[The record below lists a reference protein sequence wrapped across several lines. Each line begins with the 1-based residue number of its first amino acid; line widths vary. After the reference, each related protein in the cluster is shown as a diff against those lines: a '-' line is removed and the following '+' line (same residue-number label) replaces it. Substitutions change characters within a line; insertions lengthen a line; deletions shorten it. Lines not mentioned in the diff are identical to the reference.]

1 MIKSLP
7 AISVLP
13 PLATQLAKDELIN
26 WSRARDHTA
35 TSIYDALRWV
45 AKDNTIGFA
54 DTLKKIAA
62 TLKEGID
69 RRPYHR
75 ASIFTKF
82 DVEQYGPGL
91 LAVPRLLGGIQFTKD
106 PTGKF
111 WGPEDRGV
119 ECVGALLSPGKDLSE
134 LTANVTRQANHW
146 LAANKDKRIA
156 GMTMMYQKLM
166 SSGCRFAGAEESHK
180 HARMIVVFH
189 WEKLD
194 KPLPLSMERKLNL
207 VHHPQVQAN
216 IETPFDYRGAEAAIN
231 KVVSGSVYREVTGVS
246 LLHRKEERPG
256 DEDRLPKDFW
266 IAALLTEEDLSKRK
280 LAPEQRF
287 EFVVGY
293 GGTGIDHSKLEWAE
307 RATNLSLSRNAAWD
321 VRSMTHQFFY
331 GELPEHGGGTAA
343 RSMTGFLYEKPRE
356 GPGRN
361 PSGRRAFRIW
371 VQAHEAPIGA
381 SGGRDYW
388 PGADYDKAIEGR
400 VALTQAHRPGWLVR
414 HNKAQHDW
422 GQFFEGD
429 SPTDR
434 MIGAMLEEEA
444 PRDEATLS
452 VSPYGGLKMP
462 TR

>member
-1 MIKSLP
+1 MINSRP
-7 AISVLP
+7 TISALP
-13 PLATQLAKDELIN
+13 PLATQLPKDELIK
-26 WSRARDHTA
+26 WSRGRDHTA

-45 AKDNTIGFA
+45 GKDNTIGFA

-82 DVEQYGPGL
+82 DIEQYGPGL

-119 ECVGALLSPGKDLSE
+119 ECLGALLGPGKDLNA
-134 LTANVTRQANHW
+134 LTASVTQQANYW
-146 LAANKDKRIA
+146 LAANRDKRIA

-166 SSGCRFAGAEESHK
+166 SSGSRFAGAEEDHK
-180 HARMIVVFH
+180 HGRMLVVFH

-194 KPLPLSMERKLNL
+194 KSLPLSIERKLNL
-207 VHHPQVQAN
+207 VHHPQVQQN
-216 IETPFDYRGAEAAIN
+216 IQAPFDYKGAERAIN
-231 KVVSGSVYREVTGVS
+231 QVVTGSAYREVTGMS
-246 LLHRKEERPG
+246 LFHRKEERPG
-256 DEDRLPKDFW
+256 DADGLKKDFW

-280 LAPEQRF
+280 QAPEQKF

-293 GGTGIDHSKLEWAE
+293 GGPGINHSKLEWAE
-307 RATNLSLSRNAAWD
+307 RATNQSLFKNAAWD

-331 GELPEHGGGTAA
+331 GELLEHGGGMGA
-343 RSMTGFLYEKPRE
+343 RSMTGFLYQKPRE

-361 PSGRRAFRIW
+361 TSARRAFRIW
-371 VQAHEAPIGA
+371 VQANEAPVGP

-388 PGADYDKAIEGR
+388 SGADYDKAIEGR

-429 SPTDR
+429 SATDR
-434 MIGAMLEEEA
+434 MIGAMLEEEMKG
-444 PRDEATLS
+444 
-452 VSPYGGLKMP
+452 Y
-462 TR
+462 